1 MRPAA
6 NPFLRFLRHQ
16 RIVVLDGGLAT
27 ALEAYGCDLDHN
39 LWSAKVLIETPELIR
54 RVHLDF
60 LEAGA
65 DCITTS
71 TYQATP
77 RGFSERGLSDAEG
90 VELLRRSVQL
100 AVDARRAFWN
110 EADNRRER
118 LRPLIAASI
127 GPYGAYLADG
137 SEYRGLYEIEDD
149 DLYVFHQSRW
159 RVLADSEA
167 DLLACETIPSLREA
181 ELLLRLLEETP
192 GTWAWISFSCRDGTH
207 LSDGSRLIDVAR
219 ACDRIPNLAAVG
231 INCTSP
237 EFVSSLITELRA
249 GTEKPI
255 IVYPNSGE
263 RYDPLNKRW
272 VATPAKLEWG
282 EAALEWARLGVSG
295 IGGCCRVSAEAIA
308 GMRRRLVS

>member
-1 MRPAA
+1 MQPSTA
-6 NPFLRFLRHQ
+6 NPFLKFLRHQ

-27 ALEAYGCDLDHN
+27 ALEAYGCDLDDD
-39 LWSAKVLIETPELIR
+39 LWSAKVLIETPELIQ

-100 AVDARRAFWN
+100 AIDARRAFWD

-118 LRPLIAASI
+118 LQPLIAASI

-149 DLYVFHQSRW
+149 DLYAFHQSRW
-159 RVLADSEA
+159 RVLADGEA
-167 DLLACETIPSLREA
+167 DLLACETIPSQREA

-192 GTWAWISFSCRDGTH
+192 ATWAWISFSCRDGTR

-237 EFVSSLITELRA
+237 EFISSLITE
-249 GTEKPI
+249 
-255 IVYPNSGE
+255 S
-263 RYDPLNKRW
+263 
-272 VATPAKLEWG
+272 
-282 EAALEWARLGVSG
+282 
-295 IGGCCRVSAEAIA
+295 
-308 GMRRRLVS
+308 